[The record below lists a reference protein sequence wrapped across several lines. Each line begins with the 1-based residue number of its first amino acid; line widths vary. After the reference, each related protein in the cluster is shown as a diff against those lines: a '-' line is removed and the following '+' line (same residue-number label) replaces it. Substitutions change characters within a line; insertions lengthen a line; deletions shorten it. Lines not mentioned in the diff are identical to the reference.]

1 MNRQIKI
8 LHTMGWL
15 GFGGMEGGVIKLVNG
30 LDRKIYAPH
39 VVAISGFDEN
49 GRKALLPDVHF
60 KFIKKGEGRDW
71 KIVNKLAEYFRSQK
85 IDIVHSHNWA
95 TWLYSFLAARLAR
108 VPVFIHGEHGRDTER
123 PDAGKLQAMARL
135 LLAWRADQLTTVS
148 NDIAELMIEKWH
160 ANPQKIKVIH
170 NGIDLE
176 RFRPAKS
183 RREAKVKIG
192 VDENDFL
199 FGTVIGSFRPVKDLP
214 TMIQAFAIIRHRYEN
229 VRLAIVGGRIGTS
242 DADEGNTKY
251 FSELK
256 SLINQLDL
264 ADTVKFYGPR
274 DAVEQYMQAFDVY
287 VNSSLYEGMS
297 NTLLEAMGCG
307 TPVVATNVGGTPGII
322 RSGFNGMLVPH
333 KSPEEM
339 AKALMNILESSDLR
353 KDLSKEG
360 RHYVEL
366 FHRNENFIHEH
377 EKMYMRLYDK
387 ARQKGYFPLLRRRF
401 SQPFVHEEKMNAG
414 N

>member
-1 MNRQIKI
+1 
-8 LHTMGWL
+8 
-15 GFGGMEGGVIKLVNG
+15 
-30 LDRKIYAPH
+30 
-39 VVAISGFDEN
+39 
-49 GRKALLPDVHF
+49 
-60 KFIKKGEGRDW
+60 
-71 KIVNKLAEYFRSQK
+71 
-85 IDIVHSHNWA
+85 
-95 TWLYSFLAARLAR
+95 
-108 VPVFIHGEHGRDTER
+108 FIHGEHGRDTEQA
-123 PDAGKLQAMARL
+123 DAGKLQSMARL
-135 LLAWRADQLTTVS
+135 ILASRADQLTTVS
-148 NDIAELMIEKWH
+148 NDIASLMIEKWH

-170 NGIDLE
+170 NGIGLE

-264 ADTVKFYGPR
+264 ADTVRFYGPR

-297 NTLLEAMGCG
+297 NTLLEAMGSG
-307 TPVVATNVGGTPGII
+307 TPVVATKVGGTPAII
-322 RSGFNGMLVPH
+322 RSGFNGLLVPH

-339 AKALMNILESSDLR
+339 AQTLMNILESSDLR

-360 RHYVEL
+360 RRYVEL
-366 FHRNENFIHEH
+366 FHRNEDFIHEH

-387 ARQKGYFPLLRRRF
+387 ARQKGAFFLLRRRF
-401 SQPFVHEEKMNAG
+401 SQPFVPEEKMNAS